1 MNPTALQS
9 LQSLP
14 SVPNL
19 PEWIGAGAGV
29 YLFFNG
35 HQVIGAALAAW
46 FGYLAITGKPLTVLI
61 GQQTS

>member
-1 MNPTALQS
+1 
-9 LQSLP
+9 
-14 SVPNL
+14 
-19 PEWIGAGAGV
+19 V